1 MEKVIKN
8 ALNAHTFETKGQ
20 VNNEPSQTVPDQ
32 SMTLRELLVRY
43 AKGLPL
49 EGARTPI
56 WEGEEGFEKD
66 PETLDLAERE
76 ELAEKARE
84 ELKAIDEKIKN
95 ELEKKRSKKRSTITD
110 IKEETEESENN

>member
-1 MEKVIKN
+1 MEKIVKN
-8 ALNAHTFETKGQ
+8 ALNAHEFETKGQ

-32 SMTLRELLVRY
+32 SMTLRELLIRY

-56 WEGEEGFEKD
+56 WEGEEGFERD

-76 ELAEKARE
+76 ELAEKARQ
-84 ELKAIDEKIKN
+84 ELKEIEERVKAKVAEKKA
-95 ELEKKRSKKRSTITD
+95 KKRSEITD
-110 IKEETEESENN
+110 IQAETNENE

>member
-8 ALNAHTFETKGQ
+8 SQNAHTFETKGQ
-20 VNNEPSQTVPDQ
+20 ENNKPSMTIPDQ
-32 SMTLRELLVRY
+32 SMTLRELLIRY

-56 WEGEEGFEKD
+56 WEGEEGYEVD

-84 ELKAIDEKIKN
+84 ELKQIEERVKKVVA
-95 ELEKKRSKKRSTITD
+95 EKKAKKRTEITD
-110 IKEETEESENN
+110 IKEEKEENV

>member
-8 ALNAHTFETKGQ
+8 SSNAHTFETKGQ
-20 VNNEPSQTVPDQ
+20 ENNEPSLTIPDQ
-32 SMTLRELLVRY
+32 SMTLRELIIRY

-56 WEGEEGFEKD
+56 WEGEEGFEVD

-84 ELKAIDEKIKN
+84 ELKEIEERVKKVVS
-95 ELEKKRSKKRSTITD
+95 EKKAKKSKDITD
-110 IKEETEESENN
+110 IKDEHEQNP